1 MVGAEELLRARRRH
15 RGRGRDLERKRRRGD
30 DLREAVDL
38 ARARAAHQGEPRAR
52 VGEGRPASDRADLE
66 PRQPDR
72 AVQAALDPPAG
83 AVRHRARSDHPQVLA
98 RGRKDGRNR
107 RGRRERDGLH
117 AGGDSTVRPGP
128 GELCA
133 ILDARLQDP
142 PDGLRRERA
151 FRQHGLA
158 VPAALEVPVRR
169 LLVAAHVRFEDCP
182 PGLHRRVLH
191 HVADVQG
198 VGVASHHV
206 RPAGVA
212 GRERPHHVAHRPDDM
227 RLDLAQLRVLGES
240 RLRLDALREPAAH
253 LCDVSVEEA
262 RERDGLLGRA
272 ADEARGARDPVAQDV
287 GAEAARLRG
296 GSGTAEER
304 RRESSFGVR
313 ERNVDV
319 LLGASDLHHLSDRL
333 LELVFTDRDR
343 KRADH
348 RDGDHGHPGQRL
360 LRFREGFEVVREHLA
375 VVGQRPQ
382 LVLAGLDRLG
392 IVLPRPASQF
402 HDAELMLQPMA
413 TGQVTEEREERE
425 AYAGVLRFYELA
437 KKQEWQVGDLPWGE
451 LPPIPEAKGPPEKQA
466 RRNDVWRSVIT
477 QQLQADELAC
487 EMSSQ
492 LLNIAPDPEAKLYY
506 STMVQDESRHTEAWL
521 KLIDEAGGSAERDP
535 HLDELAHMTLEA
547 DTVEEKVFQMQVF
560 YERLII
566 SRFRLIARAS
576 RGTVLEDLC
585 NRLTTDDGIHHGAGM
600 EYEKVLLQ
608 NASKQ
613 TKQKLID
620 AANRLLPTFVEHAL
634 WRPKERA
641 FIGRAM
647 HTRDIERLKEDLEI
661 GVRLAESLGLDVSEV
676 QLPV

>member
-191 HVADVQG
+191 HVAHVQG

-212 GRERPHHVAHRPDDM
+212 GRERPHHVAHRADDV
-227 RLDLAQLRVLGES
+227 RLDLAQLRVLGET
-240 RLRLDALREPAAH
+240 RLRLDAPREPAAH
-253 LCDVSVEEA
+253 LCDVRVEDA
-262 RERDGLLGRA
+262 RKRDGLVGGV

-287 GAEAARLRG
+287 GSEAARLRG
-296 GSGTAEER
+296 SPCTAEER
-304 RRESSFGVR
+304 RREPSLGVR
-313 ERNVDV
+313 ERNIDV
-319 LLGASDLHHLSDRL
+319 LPGASDLAHLSDRL
-333 LELVFTDRDR
+333 LELVFADRDR
-343 KRADH
+343 KRTDH
-348 RDGDHGHPGQRL
+348 RDGDHGHTGQR
-360 LRFREGFEVVREHLA
+360 
-375 VVGQRPQ
+375 
-382 LVLAGLDRLG
+382 
-392 IVLPRPASQF
+392 
-402 HDAELMLQPMA
+402 
-413 TGQVTEEREERE
+413 
-425 AYAGVLRFYELA
+425 VLRFYELA
-437 KKQEWQVGDLPWGE
+437 KKQEWQVRDLPWSE
-451 LPPIPEAKGPPEKQA
+451 LPPIPEAKGPPDKQA
-466 RRNDVWRSVIT
+466 RRKDVWRSVIT

-521 KLIDEAGGSAERDP
+521 KLTTEVGGTAERDP
-535 HLDELAHMTLEA
+535 HLDKLAHMTLEA
-547 DTVEEKVFQMQVF
+547 DTLEEKVFLMQVF

-566 SRFRLIARAS
+566 GRFRLIARSS
-576 RGTVLEDLC
+576 RGPVLEDLC
-585 NRLTTDDGIHHGAGM
+585 NRLATDDGIHHGAGM
-600 EYEKVLLQ
+600 AYERVLLQ

-613 TKQKLID
+613 TRRTLVD
-620 AANRLLPTFVEHAL
+620 AANRLLPIFAAHAL
-634 WRPKERA
+634 WRPRERA
-641 FIGRAM
+641 R
-647 HTRDIERLKEDLEI
+647 
-661 GVRLAESLGLDVSEV
+661 
-676 QLPV
+676 